1 MNEIPLPHS
10 HSTAP
15 PDIEVVVPV
24 YNEEHVLE
32 ANVRRLHAYLGN
44 GFPYSAAITIVD
56 NASSDS
62 TFDVAHALAT
72 ELDGVTVMR
81 LRAKGRGRALR
92 SAWVGSDARVV
103 AYMDVDL
110 STDLGALE
118 PLVEPLLD
126 GRSDLAVGSRLAP
139 GAKVERSLL
148 REVIS
153 RSYNVLVRTLLRSRV
168 SDAQCGFKAGRREAV
183 QALLPI
189 VQDENWFFDTE
200 LIHVAERSGLRIHE
214 VPVDWTEDP
223 DSRVHLMATAI
234 EDLRGIARL
243 RHNDRQQA
251 GDPIDVRKE
260 QHAWN

>member
-1 MNEIPLPHS
+1 MNSTPLPHS
-10 HSTAP
+10 HRTAP
-15 PDIEVVVPV
+15 PDVEVVVPV

-32 ANVRRLHAYLGN
+32 ASVRRLHAYLGN
-44 GFPYSAAITIVD
+44 GFPYTATITVVD
-56 NASSDS
+56 NASSDA
-62 TFDVAHALAT
+62 TFDVAHSLAQ
-72 ELDGVTVMR
+72 ELDGVQVMR

-92 SAWVGSDARVV
+92 SAWIGSDARVV

-110 STDLGALE
+110 STDLSALE

-126 GRSDLAVGSRLAP
+126 GRSDLSVGSRLAA
-139 GAKVERSLL
+139 GSKVERSLL

-153 RSYNVLVRTLLRSRV
+153 RGYNVLVRTLLRSRV

-200 LIHVAERSGLRIHE
+200 LIHAAERSDMRIHE
-214 VPVDWTEDP
+214 VPVDWTEDS
-223 DSRVHLMATAI
+223 DSRVHLVATAI

-243 RHNDRQQA
+243 RRLDRRQA
-251 GDPIDVRKE
+251 GDPIDIRKE